1 MDNFEKIDYKLVYVN
16 LFLIISIFTEYLVE
30 MLVIKSQNIDHFLF
44 TYNLIYNNIYI
55 RLDLPVYVNK
65 SIRILY
71 KDIDLIKF
79 GGN

>member
-44 TYNLIYNNIYI
+44 TYNLIYNIIYI
-55 RLDLPVYVNK
+55 RLDLLVDVNN

-71 KDIDLIKF
+71 KDIGLIKL
-79 GGN
+79 GEN

>member
-1 MDNFEKIDYKLVYVN
+1 LDNFEKIDYKLVYVN

-44 TYNLIYNNIYI
+44 TYNLIYNILYI
-55 RLDLPVYVNK
+55 RLDLLVDVNN

-71 KDIDLIKF
+71 KDIGLIKL
-79 GGN
+79 GEN

>member
-44 TYNLIYNNIYI
+44 TYNLIYNIIYI
-55 RLDLPVYVNK
+55 RLDLLVDVNN

-71 KDIDLIKF
+71 KDISLIKL
-79 GGN
+79 GKN

>member
-44 TYNLIYNNIYI
+44 TYNLIYNILYI
-55 RLDLPVYVNK
+55 RLDLLVDVNN

-71 KDIDLIKF
+71 KDIGLIKL
-79 GGN
+79 GEN

>member
-1 MDNFEKIDYKLVYVN
+1 MDNFEYIDYKLVYVN

-44 TYNLIYNNIYI
+44 TYNLIYNIIHI
-55 RLDLPVYVNK
+55 RLDLLVDVNN

-71 KDIDLIKF
+71 KDIGLIKL
-79 GGN
+79 GKN

>member
-1 MDNFEKIDYKLVYVN
+1 
-16 LFLIISIFTEYLVE
+16 

-44 TYNLIYNNIYI
+44 TYTLIYYILYI
-55 RLDLPVYVNK
+55 RLDLLVDVNK
-65 SIRILY
+65 SIRILH

>member
-16 LFLIISIFTEYLVE
+16 LFLIISIFTEYLVK

-44 TYNLIYNNIYI
+44 TYNLIYNILYI
-55 RLDLPVYVNK
+55 RLDLLVDVNN

-71 KDIDLIKF
+71 KDIGLIKL
-79 GGN
+79 GEN

>member
-16 LFLIISIFTEYLVE
+16 LFLIISIFTEYLVK

-44 TYNLIYNNIYI
+44 TYNLIYNIIYI
-55 RLDLPVYVNK
+55 KLDLLVDVNN

-71 KDIDLIKF
+71 KDIGLIKL
-79 GGN
+79 GKN

>member
-30 MLVIKSQNIDHFLF
+30 MLVIKSQYIDHFLF
-44 TYNLIYNNIYI
+44 TYTLIYNILYI
-55 RLDLPVYVNK
+55 RLDLLVYVNK
-65 SIRILY
+65 SIRILH

>member
-30 MLVIKSQNIDHFLF
+30 MLVIESQNIDHFLF
-44 TYNLIYNNIYI
+44 TYNLIYNIIYI
-55 RLDLPVYVNK
+55 RLDLLVDVNN

-71 KDIDLIKF
+71 KDISLIKL
-79 GGN
+79 GKN